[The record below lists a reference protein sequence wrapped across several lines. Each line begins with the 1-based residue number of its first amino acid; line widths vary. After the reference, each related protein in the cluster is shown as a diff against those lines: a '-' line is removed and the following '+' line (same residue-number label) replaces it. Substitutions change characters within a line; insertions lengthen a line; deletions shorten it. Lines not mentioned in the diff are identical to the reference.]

1 MYTLVETNGCAHT
14 SGHRELNVLEW
25 WIELL
30 ASRNAGA
37 TGILLNFQEVDQ
49 ELQSG
54 YMNIFLIRY
63 VLKP

>member
-49 ELQSG
+49 ELQS
-54 YMNIFLIRY
+54 
-63 VLKP
+63 